1 MSFILSIKDTYRQ
14 AVEAATD
21 GKNTVMYDDK
31 GNPSIM
37 VCIPRFNL
45 SDVIAGA
52 PDAPHPAFIV
62 DGVVKN
68 EIWISKFQN
77 IVHDNRAYSL
87 PGMDPRAY
95 VNFDQAKQY
104 SENKGKG
111 WHLMTNAEWA
121 AIALW
126 CKKNGFF
133 PRGNNNYGK
142 DHSAPHERGR
152 VTYTYDNGIIGR
164 VATGSGPASW
174 SHDGTNVGIFGLNG
188 NVWEWVD
195 GLRIENG
202 KIYVHQDN
210 DFSTPTDDLTQWVDT
225 KTFFD
230 NSSAGDAT
238 QTDHIVGGTV
248 QLAGERTNPMYTG
261 DASSSPYYGRNEITF
276 ETLAAKAGFT
286 IPELLK
292 YLAIAPID
300 SNHGQDR
307 LYVRNYGSRFVYRG
321 GAWNRGSG
329 AGVFALFA
337 GDPRSSSNPLIGF
350 RSAYISTN

>member
-1 MSFILSIKDTYRQ
+1 MAFVVSVKDSLRQ

-45 SDVIAGA
+45 SDVIDGA
-52 PDAPHPAFIV
+52 PNTPHPAFIV

-87 PGMDPRAY
+87 PGMDPMVY
-95 VNFDQAKQY
+95 VTWDQAKQY
-104 SENKGKG
+104 CAAKGAG

-126 CKKNGFF
+126 SKKNGTM

-142 DHSAPHERGR
+142 DHLAPHERGR
-152 VTYTYDNGIIGR
+152 ETYKSGNQTGR

-174 SHDGTNVGIFGLNG
+174 SHDGTNAGIFDLNG
-188 NVWEWVD
+188 NIWEWVD
-195 GLRIENG
+195 GIRIEDG
-202 KIYVHQDN
+202 KIYVHKDN

-225 KTFFD
+225 GVFFD
-230 NSSAGDAT
+230 VEDGNLVLNSSRTTKMNEETNESKNIEIEGLKGAT
-238 QTDHIVGGTV
+238 
-248 QLAGERTNPMYTG
+248 
-261 DASSSPYYGRNEITF
+261 
-276 ETLAAKAGFT
+276 GFT
-286 IPELLK
+286 VPDLLK
-292 YLAIAPID
+292 YLAIAPTEG
-300 SNHGQDR
+300 NHGSDR
-307 LYVRNYGSRFVYRG
+307 IYNSNYGSRFVYRG
-321 GAWNRGSG
+321 GNWNGGSY
-329 AGVFALFA
+329 AGVFAL
-337 GDPRSSSNPLIGF
+337 SSSNHRSHSLPHLGF
-350 RSAYISTN
+350 RSAYISPN

>member
-1 MSFILSIKDTYRQ
+1 MPFVLSIKDTYRQ

-45 SDVIAGA
+45 SDVIDGA
-52 PDAPHPAFIV
+52 PDTPHPAFIV

-87 PGMDPRAY
+87 PGQDPRTY
-95 VNFDQAKQY
+95 VNYDQAKQY
-104 SENKGKG
+104 CANKGSG

-126 CKKNGFF
+126 SKKNGTM
-133 PRGNNNYGK
+133 PRGNNNYGA
-142 DHSAPHERGR
+142 DHTASYERGR
-152 VTYTYDNGIIGR
+152 EVHKVDATRTGR

-174 SHDGTNVGIFGLNG
+174 SHDGTNAGIFDLNG

-195 GLRIENG
+195 GIRIEDG
-202 KIYVHQDN
+202 KIYVHKDN

-225 KTFFD
+225 GAFFD
-230 NSSAGDAT
+230 NIDGLVINSTRTAT
-238 QTDHIVGGTV
+238 SG
-248 QLAGERTNPMYTG
+248 
-261 DASSSPYYGRNEITF
+261 SRNRAIESIK
-276 ETLAAKAGFT
+276 AADGYT
-286 IPELLK
+286 IPDLLK
-292 YLAIAPID
+292 HLAIAPID
-300 SNHGQDR
+300 TDHGGDR
-307 LYVRNYGSRFVYRG
+307 VYVNLEGSRFVYRG
-321 GAWNRGSG
+321 GNWDSGSS
-329 AGVFALFA
+329 AGIFAL
-337 GDPRSSSNPLIGF
+337 DSSYPRSVSFPGLGF
-350 RSAYISTN
+350 RSAYISPN